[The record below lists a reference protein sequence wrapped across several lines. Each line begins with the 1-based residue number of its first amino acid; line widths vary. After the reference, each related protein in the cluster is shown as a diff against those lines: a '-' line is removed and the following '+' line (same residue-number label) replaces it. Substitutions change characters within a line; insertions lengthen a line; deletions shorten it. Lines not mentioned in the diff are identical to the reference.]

1 MWAGLLKENV
11 NNVVSYMERM
21 PLHNDRIIEII
32 KKLPRWHPG
41 AISYKHAALVV

>member
-21 PLHNDRIIEII
+21 PLHNDRIIEIVSVTPWGYFI
-32 KKLPRWHPG
+32 
-41 AISYKHAALVV
+41 